1 MRMLPSRYLARA
13 QPLRVKRPGS
23 QAAVRHISAPLK
35 GLSASSKLT
44 PGDPLTAVVLE
55 NWTVE
60 QNLIRCRPG
69 YGLSYTYTDATKAVE
84 TLVPFYGTPSRMA
97 AAVDGKLITLDGIN
111 LGGGGF
117 AGNDWSWTSFA
128 NLSSTDYTV
137 MVNGSDG
144 VWSWDGT
151 NAGLVHEAVTAPA
164 GNPWIV
170 PAQFN
175 IVLSH
180 LNRLWF
186 ADGANL
192 AVYYLPL
199 QTKSGEVKYLPLNA
213 VFKRGGTI
221 RAMMTWTTDGATNL
235 NDQLAIF
242 TSNGECAIWSGIDP
256 DTDMSLSGVF
266 RFDAPMS
273 KHSVVN
279 YGGDL
284 FVLISTG
291 LVPMSVLLRAETEQL
306 GNTDK
311 GIVDEF
317 LAAAEYRA
325 RGGWE
330 AFLNPLDGRIYC
342 NTPQGSPNSYRQ
354 LVRNMPGGQWASW
367 NSLPAR
373 CWGYVNQRVF
383 FGSDDGKVYELSR
396 NFLNDNGKPIRVDV
410 QMAWG
415 NFGTPAI
422 KQFKMVQPYIQSTG
436 TPRPFVD
443 IKVDYDLSA
452 PLNQPDVT
460 TADTGAT
467 WDLATWDVDAW
478 ASGVNVHT
486 NWSGVARLGSV
497 AGPRL
502 VALISNAEFSVA
514 GFDVLYEAGSVFG

>member
-1 MRMLPSRYLARA
+1 
-13 QPLRVKRPGS
+13 VKPPGS

-35 GLSASSKLT
+35 GLSSSSKLT

-60 QNLIRCRPG
+60 LNLIRVRPG
-69 YGLSYTYTDATKAVE
+69 TVQAWAYSNPAKAVE
-84 TLVPFYGTPSRMA
+84 TLVPFYGAPARMA
-97 AAVDGKLITLDGIN
+97 AAIDGKLITLDGTD
-111 LGGGGF
+111 LGGPGF
-117 AGNDWSWTSFA
+117 TGNDWSWTSFA
-128 NLSSTDYTV
+128 NLSSADYTV
-137 MVNGSDG
+137 MVNGSNG

-151 NAGLVHEAVTAPA
+151 NGGLVHEAVTAPV
-164 GNPWIV
+164 GDPWIV
-170 PAQFN
+170 PDQFN

-186 ADGANL
+186 ADSTNL

-199 QTKSGEVKYLPLNA
+199 QQKTGEVKYLPLNA
-213 VFKRGGTI
+213 IFKRGGTI
-221 RAMMTWTTDGATNL
+221 RAMMTWTTDGAVNL

-242 TSNGECAIWSGIDP
+242 TSNGECAIWQGIDP

-284 FVLISTG
+284 YVLISTG
-291 LVPMSVLLRAETEQL
+291 LVPMSVLMRAETEQL
-306 GNTDK
+306 GNSDK
-311 GIVDEF
+311 NIVNEF
-317 LAAAEYRA
+317 LAAAAYRS
-325 RGGWE
+325 RPGWE
-330 AFLNPLDGRIYC
+330 AFLNPSDGRIYC

-373 CWGYVNQRVF
+373 CWGWISDRVY
-383 FGSDDGKVYELSR
+383 FGSDDGKVYEFSK
-396 NFLNDNGKPIRVDV
+396 NFLNDNGNPILADV

-422 KQFKMVQPYIQSTG
+422 KQFKMVLPYIQSTG

-443 IKVDYDLSA
+443 IKVDYDLSQ
-452 PLNQPDVT
+452 PNNQPDVT
-460 TADTGAT
+460 FADIGAS
-467 WDLATWDVDAW
+467 WDTATWDVDAW
-478 ASGVNVHT
+478 ASGINVHT
-486 NWSGVARLGSV
+486 NWQGVARLGSV
-497 AGPRL
+497 GGPRL
-502 VALISNAEFSVA
+502 MALVSNAEFSLA
-514 GFDVLYEAGSVFG
+514 GFDVLYETGSIFG

>member
-1 MRMLPSRYLARA
+1 MRMLPSRYLSLAK
-13 QPLRVKRPGS
+13 PLRVKSPGS

-44 PGDPLTAVVLE
+44 PGDPLTAVVLD
-55 NWTVE
+55 NFVVE

-69 YGLSYTYTDATKAVE
+69 YGQTWAYSNPAKAVE
-84 TLVPFYGTPSRMA
+84 TLVPFYGSPQRMA
-97 AAVDGKLITLDGIN
+97 AAIDGKLITLDGTN
-111 LGGGGF
+111 LGGPGF
-117 AGNDWSWTSFA
+117 TLNDWSWTSFA
-128 NLSSTDYTV
+128 NLSSTDYTI
-137 MVNGSDG
+137 MVNGANG

-151 NAGLVHEAVTAPA
+151 NGGLVQEAVTAPA
-164 GNPWIV
+164 GDPWIV
-170 PAQFN
+170 PDQFQ

-199 QTKSGEVKYLPLNA
+199 QQKAGEVKYLPLNA

-221 RAMMTWTTDGATNL
+221 RAMMTWTTDGAVNL

-242 TSNGECAIWSGIDP
+242 TSNGECAIWQGIDP

-266 RFDAPMS
+266 RFDSPMS

-284 FVLISTG
+284 YVLISTG
-291 LVPMSVLLRAETEQL
+291 LVPMSALMRAETEQL

-311 GIVDEF
+311 NIVSEF
-317 LAAAEYRA
+317 LAAAAYRSRA
-325 RGGWE
+325 GWE
-330 AFLNPLDGRIYC
+330 AFLNPSDGRIYC

-367 NSLPAR
+367 SAIPSR
-373 CWGYVNQRVF
+373 CWGWQNQRVF
-383 FGSDDGKVYELSR
+383 FGSDDGKVYEMAAS
-396 NFLNDNGKPIRVDV
+396 FLNDNGNPINVDV
-410 QMAWG
+410 QPAWQ
-415 NFGTPAI
+415 NYGTPAV
-422 KQFKMVQPYIQSTG
+422 KQFKMVRPYIQSNG

-443 IKVDYDLSA
+443 MKVDYDLS
-452 PLNQPDVT
+452 PPTNQPDVT
-460 TADTGAT
+460 FADTGAT

-478 ASGVNVHT
+478 AAGVDVHT

-497 AGPRL
+497 GAPRTL
-502 VALISNAEFSVA
+502 ASIQNAEFALS
-514 GFDVLYEAGSVFG
+514 GWDVLFETGSIFG